1 MTVQSWGR
9 WPCGIKQ
16 NLSLHNICH
25 VTVTTSSFKGRNLKA
40 VPLVVNDSSQI
51 DKAWHAF
58 PFPSGTVLHPISI
71 LPAQLLK
78 GYFLW
83 EVVVRGD
90 VHVHTYTCIEG
101 CVLLKKKQ
109 LCQQI
114 ISSFF
119 SYYNPLQASTK
130 HPHMFDQVTIKEK
143 YCAILANWTT
153 YTLVSL

>member
-1 MTVQSWGR
+1 MTVQRWER

-16 NLSLHNICH
+16 NLSLHNVCH
-25 VTVTTSSFKGRNLKA
+25 VTVTISSFKGRNLNA
-40 VPLVVNDSSQI
+40 VPLFVEASSQT

-71 LPAQLLK
+71 LRAHLLK

-83 EVVVRGD
+83 EVVVWGD
-90 VHVHTYTCIEG
+90 VHVHTHMHRRMCS
-101 CVLLKKKQ
+101 LLKKKQ

-114 ISSFF
+114 ISSYF

-130 HPHMFDQVTIKEK
+130 HPHMLDQVTIKEK

>member
-1 MTVQSWGR
+1 MTPQSWER
-9 WPCGIKQ
+9 RPCGIKQ
-16 NLSLHNICH
+16 NLSLNNVCH
-25 VTVTTSSFKGRNLKA
+25 VTVTISSFEGRNLNAVLLFVKA
-40 VPLVVNDSSQI
+40 SSQR

-58 PFPSGTVLHPISI
+58 PVPSGTGLHPISI
-71 LPAQLLK
+71 LCAQLLK

-83 EVVVRGD
+83 EVVVWGD
-90 VHVHTYTCIEG
+90 VHVHTHTCTEG
-101 CVLLKKKQ
+101 CVLVKKKQ

-114 ISSFF
+114 ISSYF
-119 SYYNPLQASTK
+119 SYYNPLQASTE